1 MATDFEKKY
10 NVRYYSGGTELY
22 SGSHARDQID
32 AVFTVDGKQYRVH
45 TFTTNLAK
53 AQAKVKLVFKQDFA
67 DVINIGRPKGSKNYA
82 GRQYNEKDLKRLF
95 NNIHAAVVGAAISTK
110 ATTLRG
116 IATDMLLKEV
126 ENAEFDDYTGNL
138 TASFAA
144 HVVQN
149 RKIVTTI
156 PFPKLVK
163 GFRYGRI
170 RRTKRGARFTK
181 RRTPKYHKPGA
192 RRSRTL
198 FVINERNH
206 KTHKKE
212 DFDIRFL
219 RKWEN
224 DSGGYESRKSPKQWS
239 GNIRSGVL
247 ITNSAPYSSAVD
259 RIPGRRVLKNA
270 VAANAIRGKWSKKA
284 QMLGRFAAKSIIEDT
299 FGKKLR

>member
-10 NVRYYSGGTELY
+10 NVKYYSGEREHT
-22 SGSHARDQID
+22 GSHALDQID
-32 AVFTVDGKQYRVH
+32 AVFTVNGKQYRVH

-53 AQAKVKLVFKQDFA
+53 ARAKVKLVFKQDFA
-67 DVINIGRPKGSKNYA
+67 DVIQIGRPKGSKNYA

-144 HVVQN
+144 HVIQD

-163 GFRYGRI
+163 GFRYGRV
-170 RRTKRGARFTK
+170 RRTKKGARFTK
-181 RRTPKYHKPGA
+181 RRTPKYHKPGG
-192 RRSRTL
+192 SRTL

-224 DSGGYESRKSPKQWS
+224 DSGGYASRKSPKKWS

-259 RIPGRRVLKNA
+259 RTPGRRVLKNS

-299 FGKKLR
+299 FGKKFR